1 MIPGVGGGFFN
12 DQNPKNFNVGI
23 NPGMIL
29 VGNFDGLPDL
39 VSVNC
44 GLEHLTIISNFSS
57 HPVTTHDLLRR
68 LNPVAAFSF
77 SSGDG
82 FDSLV
87 VGNNGDGTFALLEG
101 GPDGLNLTSTET
113 ALGLNPTDMAFLA
126 FTGGQIQFYAA
137 TQGSEA
143 ITLGIFQ
150 LGGETGGMP
159 TVPGP
164 TVPGLS
170 LLRNS
175 ACP

>member
-1 MIPGVGGGFFN
+1 M
-12 DQNPKNFNVGI
+12 
-23 NPGMIL
+23 
-29 VGNFDGLPDL
+29 
-39 VSVNC
+39 
-44 GLEHLTIISNFSS
+44 
-57 HPVTTHDLLRR
+57 
-68 LNPVAAFSF
+68 
-77 SSGDG
+77 
-82 FDSLV
+82 
-87 VGNNGDGTFALLEG
+87 
-101 GPDGLNLTSTET
+101 NLTATET

-170 LLRNS
+170 LLRDS
-175 ACP
+175 ALPLIATLLTLTIEISTAEFNPDVSSGQPALLEGSAGPNPCQFQVRL